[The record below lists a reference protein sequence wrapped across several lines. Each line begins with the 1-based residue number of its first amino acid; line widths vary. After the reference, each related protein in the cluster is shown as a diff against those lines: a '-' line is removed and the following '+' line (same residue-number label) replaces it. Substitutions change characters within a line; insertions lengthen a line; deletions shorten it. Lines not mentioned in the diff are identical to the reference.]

1 MSDEQQYQPQMSPQ
15 EQIAVAQ
22 HAKEVE
28 AIVELGRQNHG
39 DASFDRSCADV
50 ADAIGQ
56 ERLQPFVAALKQFDR
71 PDDVLMHL
79 ANNPDRLERI
89 SKLPLQRQIVE
100 IAKIESEHSSY
111 GHSYDTLAQPRWTRP
126 EARAPKISTAQFRK
140 DGGINIKNDKDWF
153 AAHDRAQEEKNK
165 QRGGRW

>member
-15 EQIAVAQ
+15 EQIAQAQ
-22 HAKEVE
+22 HEQEVQ
-28 AIVELGRQNHG
+28 AIVELGRANHG
-39 DASFDRSCADV
+39 DAVFDQTCQQV

-56 ERLQPFVAALKQFDR
+56 ERLQPFIVALKQFDS
-71 PDDVLMHL
+71 PDAVLTHL

-100 IAKIESEHSSY
+100 IAKIESEHSSH
-111 GHSYDTLAQPRWTRP
+111 GHSHDTLAQPRWTRP
-126 EARAPKISTAQFRK
+126 EARAAKISTAQFRK

-153 AAHDRAQEEKNK
+153 AAHDRAQEEKSK